1 MAPKRPAE
9 LAAQEVWE
17 RARREFESLGEPWN
31 GYRVDVELLAA
42 LLYELGVQQVP
53 DLRVGEREFAAFLD
67 GDGRLIAV
75 EGRHHPHRQRFSIA
89 HEVGHFVLH
98 YRPRA
103 GLFTCSSRD
112 MEVGASALQGP
123 APGLQS
129 GPQRPTPGGAGR
141 QRTVPRFLPP
151 PGRPGDPRL
160 LHLQRE
166 YEANLFASELLMPEQ
181 PVRAMHKVTGGK
193 LFSLARHF
201 DVSPQAMEIRLERLG
216 LPSRR

>member
-9 LAAQEVWE
+9 LAAHQVWE
-17 RARREFESLGEPWN
+17 RARREFELLGESWD

-42 LLYELGVQQVP
+42 LLFYLGVQPVP
-53 DLRVGEREFAAFLD
+53 DLRVGNREYAAFLD
-67 GDGRLIAV
+67 GDGKLIAV
-75 EGRHHPHRQRFSIA
+75 EGNHHPHRQRFSIA

-98 YRPRA
+98 YRPHM

-112 MEVGASALQGP
+112 MEVG
-123 APGLQS
+123 
-129 GPQRPTPGGAGR
+129 
-141 QRTVPRFLPP
+141 P
-151 PGRPGDPRL
+151 PGRPGDPRQ

-193 LFSLARHF
+193 LVTMARHF
-201 DVSPQAMEIRLERLG
+201 DVSPQAMSIRLERLG
-216 LPSRR
+216 LPARS